1 VANSQLAGIAAGD
14 RGSFH
19 ILNTKD
25 GEVGARVSSFFM
37 RNGGFSPR
45 Q

>member
-1 VANSQLAGIAAGD
+1 VANSQLAGIAACD
-14 RGSFH
+14 HSSFH
-19 ILNTKD
+19 ILNTED

-37 RNGGFSPR
+37 RNSRFSTR